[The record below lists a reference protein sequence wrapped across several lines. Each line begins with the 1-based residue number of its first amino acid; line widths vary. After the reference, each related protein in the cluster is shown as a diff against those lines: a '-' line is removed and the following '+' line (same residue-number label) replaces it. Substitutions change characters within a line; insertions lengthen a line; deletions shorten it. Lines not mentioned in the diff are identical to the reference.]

1 MRIEQR
7 EAAGGVVILDL
18 YDRFVLEDGV
28 PTFTE
33 FMNTLI
39 RQGRKRI
46 LLNFDAVTYLDSAG
60 VGAVA
65 WKFVTARKQD
75 AFVKLLNLRPR
86 SFKVLETTRLLT
98 VIENF
103 DSEADAVRSFDHDPV
118 EDDDINP
125 IFT

>member
-7 EAAGGVVILDL
+7 ESAGVVILDL

-28 PTFTE
+28 TPFVDK
-33 FMNTLI
+33 MNALI
-39 RQGRKRI
+39 RQGHKRI

-65 WKFVTARKQD
+65 WKYVTARKQD
-75 AFVKLLNLRPR
+75 SDVKLLNLRPR
-86 SFKVLETTRLLT
+86 AFKVLETTKLLT
-98 VIENF
+98 VMQTF
-103 DSEADAVRSFDHDPV
+103 DSEAEAIQSFDVDGP
-118 EDDDINP
+118 DDDLNP

>member
-7 EAAGGVVILDL
+7 ESGGVVILDL

-28 PTFTE
+28 TPFVDK
-33 FMNTLI
+33 MNALI

-46 LLNFDAVTYLDSAG
+46 LLNFDGVTYLDSAG

-65 WKFVTARKQD
+65 WKYVTARKQD
-75 AFVKLLNLRPR
+75 SDVKLLNLRPR
-86 SFKVLETTRLLT
+86 AFKVLETTKLLT
-98 VIENF
+98 VMQSF
-103 DSEADAVRSFDHDPV
+103 DSEADAIQSFDVDGP
-118 EDDDINP
+118 DDDLNP